1 MEKLTLAMIVKNES
15 EHLGRCLASTV
26 DIVDEIIVVD
36 TGSTDNTKEIALSF
50 GAKVFDFVW
59 INDFSEARN
68 FALRQSSGDWNLVLD
83 ADEYIVNDCKRATRD
98 FIGTQN
104 AIGRIKLI
112 DKFIQEGEEKFA
124 QCFLSRL
131 MPKGTYYTGII
142 HEQVISDLE
151 RLNVPIEVRH
161 DGYVSMA
168 YKEDRN
174 LKLLL
179 LALERTPDDTYM
191 LYQTATQYH
200 LSKHYEI
207 ADEYFERC
215 YALISK
221 SELYRPS
228 MVVRYLYNIIRT
240 GILEKGLQII
250 QNERGGLDN
259 YADFHFVC
267 GIFYME
273 LVYKDQKYENFFPL
287 IEKEYYKCLELGD
300 NRSHDGVIGNG
311 SFYALY
317 NLGVLYEV
325 TCNFPK
331 AKELYRRALD
341 YGYEKAATRLKVLEG
356 PN

>member
-1 MEKLTLAMIVKNES
+1 MIVKNES
-15 EHLGRCLASTV
+15 EHLGRCLASAI

-36 TGSTDNTKEIALSF
+36 TGSKDNTKKIALSF
-50 GAKVFDFVW
+50 GAKVFDFKW

-68 FALRQSSGDWNLVLD
+68 YALKQSSGDWNLVLD
-83 ADEYIVNDCKRATRD
+83 ADEYIVNDCKKATRD
-98 FIGTQN
+98 FIETQN
-104 AIGRIKLI
+104 AIGRVKLI
-112 DKFIQEGEEKFA
+112 DKFIQDGEEKFA
-124 QCFLSRL
+124 QCFISRL

-142 HEQVISDLE
+142 HEQVVSDLE

-161 DGYVSMA
+161 DGYVSMTN
-168 YKEDRN
+168 KEDRN
-174 LKLLL
+174 LQLLL
-179 LALERTPDDTYM
+179 LALERTPNDTYM

-207 ADEYFERC
+207 ADKHFKRC
-215 YALISK
+215 YELISK

-240 GILEKGLQII
+240 RNLEKGLEII
-250 QNERGGLDN
+250 QNERDDLDN

-273 LVYKDQKYENFFPL
+273 LVYKDQKYENLFPL

-300 NRSHDGVIGNG
+300 NCSYDGVIGNG

-325 TCNFPK
+325 TCNFLK
-331 AKELYRRALD
+331 AKEFYKRAWD
-341 YGYEKAATRLKVLEG
+341 YGYEKAARRLEVLEG
-356 PN
+356 SN